1 LVPVSAAQR
10 RDARDVDNAARE
22 MWREAWERAQKDL
35 EQALFDDGLREV
47 FRRAYQQGVW
57 DGARRWY

>member
-47 FRRAYQQGVW
+47 W
-57 DGARRWY
+57 DAARRWY